1 MEEELKQLQNE
12 VDELRKGFT
21 KSKELIDERINNRME
36 DLEKEN
42 RDIYSDQEIAN
53 LNMGL
58 QRIEK
63 EVNKKLEKLLSQIEE
78 INEFENGKKEKIDE
92 LNKKI
97 NEKIDKL
104 TEQGYSYSDVY
115 LDEEIQNLQAEIESI
130 KKEKIVT
137 KAELNEAR
145 NDYQGLKTEKQKLE
159 NEIKEIEKTDN
170 SEHLLEEKKQLENE
184 IRSLKSKGK
193 DDNDPEI
200 KEYLSDIAKI
210 DEELKNEKNKVKSK
224 EKKDKLEKIL
234 KAMGTLEEKYG
245 KDKLD
250 EPQKQEEKKETT
262 KKDSAGQNQE
272 SAQTNPST
280 TQTTGQQ
287 GKGSAQTN
295 PGVIQTIKNPVP
307 ESKKEYIIEFNKYG
321 IFCDGTLTD
330 ISQIKNLHELV
341 ENAKNLNPD
350 VKLKFDLRGMS
361 LISRALKNC
370 ALSRDQVKQIK
381 DFAYENRGNASIIHG
396 LLTKQGF
403 MIRDMINKIKQQP
416 LFTKKKEKEV
426 LQIPEKAESLQNSNR
441 QNLMQQ
447 LDARDYVAATTSAEK
462 SQQNDSKQASVGDNF
477 DLPLESDASKDDDYS
492 K

>member
-145 NDYQGLKTEKQKLE
+145 NDYQGLKYEKQKLE

-234 KAMGTLEEKYG
+234 KAMGKLEEKYG

-250 EPQKQEEKKETT
+250 EPQKQE
-262 KKDSAGQNQE
+262 
-272 SAQTNPST
+272 
-280 TQTTGQQ
+280 
-287 GKGSAQTN
+287 N

-403 MIRDMINKIKQQP
+403 MVRDMINKIKQQP

>member
-234 KAMGTLEEKYG
+234 KAMGKLEEKYG

-250 EPQKQEEKKETT
+250 EPQKQE
-262 KKDSAGQNQE
+262 
-272 SAQTNPST
+272 
-280 TQTTGQQ
+280 
-287 GKGSAQTN
+287 N

-403 MIRDMINKIKQQP
+403 MVRDMINKIKQQP

>member
-42 RDIYSDQEIAN
+42 GDIYSDQEIAN

-234 KAMGTLEEKYG
+234 KAMGKLEEKYG

-250 EPQKQEEKKETT
+250 EPQKQE
-262 KKDSAGQNQE
+262 
-272 SAQTNPST
+272 
-280 TQTTGQQ
+280 
-287 GKGSAQTN
+287 N

-403 MIRDMINKIKQQP
+403 MVRDMINKIKQQP

>member
-234 KAMGTLEEKYG
+234 KAMGKLEEKYG

-250 EPQKQEEKKETT
+250 EPQKQE
-262 KKDSAGQNQE
+262 D
-272 SAQTNPST
+272 
-280 TQTTGQQ
+280 
-287 GKGSAQTN
+287 

-370 ALSRDQVKQIK
+370 ALSREQVKQIK

-403 MIRDMINKIKQQP
+403 MVRDMINKIKQQP

-477 DLPLESDASKDDDYS
+477 DLPLESDASKGDDYS

>member
-234 KAMGTLEEKYG
+234 KAMGKLEEKYG

-250 EPQKQEEKKETT
+250 EPQKQEEKKETP
-262 KKDSAGQNQE
+262 KKDSAGQD
-272 SAQTNPST
+272 
-280 TQTTGQQ
+280 
-287 GKGSAQTN
+287 KGSAQT
-295 PGVIQTIKNPVP
+295 NPVP

-370 ALSRDQVKQIK
+370 ALSREQVKQIK

-403 MIRDMINKIKQQP
+403 MVRDMINKIKQQP

-447 LDARDYVAATTSAEK
+447 LDARDYVAAMTSAEK

>member
-42 RDIYSDQEIAN
+42 GDIYSDQEIAN

-234 KAMGTLEEKYG
+234 KAMGKLEEKYG

-250 EPQKQEEKKETT
+250 EPQKQEEKKETP
-262 KKDSAGQNQE
+262 KKDSAGQD
-272 SAQTNPST
+272 
-280 TQTTGQQ
+280 
-287 GKGSAQTN
+287 KGSAQTN

-403 MIRDMINKIKQQP
+403 MVRDMINKIKQQP

>member
-36 DLEKEN
+36 DLEIEN

-234 KAMGTLEEKYG
+234 KAMGKLEEKYG

-250 EPQKQEEKKETT
+250 EPQKQE
-262 KKDSAGQNQE
+262 
-272 SAQTNPST
+272 
-280 TQTTGQQ
+280 
-287 GKGSAQTN
+287 N

-403 MIRDMINKIKQQP
+403 MVRDMINKIKQQP

-477 DLPLESDASKDDDYS
+477 DLPLESDASKGDDYS

>member
-234 KAMGTLEEKYG
+234 KAMGKLEEKYG

-250 EPQKQEEKKETT
+250 EPQKQEEK
-262 KKDSAGQNQE
+262 
-272 SAQTNPST
+272 
-280 TQTTGQQ
+280 
-287 GKGSAQTN
+287 
-295 PGVIQTIKNPVP
+295 IKNPVP

-403 MIRDMINKIKQQP
+403 MVRDMINKIKQQP

-477 DLPLESDASKDDDYS
+477 DLPLESDASKGDDYS

>member
-234 KAMGTLEEKYG
+234 KAMGKLEEKYG

-250 EPQKQEEKKETT
+250 EPQKQEEKKETP
-262 KKDSAGQNQE
+262 KKDSAGQD
-272 SAQTNPST
+272 
-280 TQTTGQQ
+280 
-287 GKGSAQTN
+287 KGSAQTN

-403 MIRDMINKIKQQP
+403 MVRDMINKIKQQP

-477 DLPLESDASKDDDYS
+477 DLPLESDASKGDDYS

>member
-234 KAMGTLEEKYG
+234 KAMGKLEEKYG

-250 EPQKQEEKKETT
+250 EPQKQEEKKETP
-262 KKDSAGQNQE
+262 KKDSAGQD
-272 SAQTNPST
+272 
-280 TQTTGQQ
+280 
-287 GKGSAQTN
+287 KGSAQTN

-370 ALSRDQVKQIK
+370 ALSREQVKQIK

-403 MIRDMINKIKQQP
+403 MVRDMINKIKQQP

-447 LDARDYVAATTSAEK
+447 LDARDYVAAMTSAEK

>member
-234 KAMGTLEEKYG
+234 KAMGKLEEKYG

-250 EPQKQEEKKETT
+250 EPQKQEEKKETP
-262 KKDSAGQNQE
+262 KKDSAGQD
-272 SAQTNPST
+272 
-280 TQTTGQQ
+280 
-287 GKGSAQTN
+287 KGSAQTN

-403 MIRDMINKIKQQP
+403 MVRDMINKIKQQP

-477 DLPLESDASKDDDYS
+477 DLPLESDASKGDYYS

>member
-234 KAMGTLEEKYG
+234 KAMGKLEEKYG

-250 EPQKQEEKKETT
+250 EPQKQEEK
-262 KKDSAGQNQE
+262 
-272 SAQTNPST
+272 
-280 TQTTGQQ
+280 
-287 GKGSAQTN
+287 
-295 PGVIQTIKNPVP
+295 IKNPVP

-403 MIRDMINKIKQQP
+403 MVRDMINKIKQQP

>member
-234 KAMGTLEEKYG
+234 KAMGKLEEKYG

-250 EPQKQEEKKETT
+250 EPQKQEEKKETP
-262 KKDSAGQNQE
+262 KKDSAGQQ
-272 SAQTNPST
+272 
-280 TQTTGQQ
+280 GQ
-287 GKGSAQTN
+287 GSAQTN

-403 MIRDMINKIKQQP
+403 MVRDMINKIKQQP

-477 DLPLESDASKDDDYS
+477 DLPLESDASKGDDYS

>member
-234 KAMGTLEEKYG
+234 KAMGKLEEKYG

-250 EPQKQEEKKETT
+250 EPQKQEEKKKTP
-262 KKDSAGQNQE
+262 KKDSAGQD
-272 SAQTNPST
+272 
-280 TQTTGQQ
+280 
-287 GKGSAQTN
+287 KGSAQTN

-370 ALSRDQVKQIK
+370 ALSREQVKQIK

-403 MIRDMINKIKQQP
+403 MVRDMINKIKQQP

-477 DLPLESDASKDDDYS
+477 DLSLESDASKDDDYS

>member
-234 KAMGTLEEKYG
+234 KAMGKLEEKYG

-250 EPQKQEEKKETT
+250 EPQKQE
-262 KKDSAGQNQE
+262 
-272 SAQTNPST
+272 
-280 TQTTGQQ
+280 
-287 GKGSAQTN
+287 N

-403 MIRDMINKIKQQP
+403 MVRDMINKIKQQP

-477 DLPLESDASKDDDYS
+477 DLPLESDASKGDDYS

>member
-21 KSKELIDERINNRME
+21 KSKELIDERINIRME

-234 KAMGTLEEKYG
+234 KAMGKLEEKYG

-250 EPQKQEEKKETT
+250 EPQKQEEKKETP
-262 KKDSAGQNQE
+262 KKDSAGQD
-272 SAQTNPST
+272 
-280 TQTTGQQ
+280 
-287 GKGSAQTN
+287 KGSAQTN

-403 MIRDMINKIKQQP
+403 MVRDMINKIKQQP

>member
-234 KAMGTLEEKYG
+234 KAMGKLEEKYG

-250 EPQKQEEKKETT
+250 EPQKQE
-262 KKDSAGQNQE
+262 
-272 SAQTNPST
+272 
-280 TQTTGQQ
+280 
-287 GKGSAQTN
+287 N

-381 DFAYENRGNASIIHG
+381 DFAYENRGNSSIIHG

-403 MIRDMINKIKQQP
+403 MVRDMINKIKQQP

-477 DLPLESDASKDDDYS
+477 DLPLESDASKGDDYS

>member
-234 KAMGTLEEKYG
+234 KAMGKLEEKYG

-250 EPQKQEEKKETT
+250 EPQKQEEKKETP
-262 KKDSAGQNQE
+262 KKDSAGQD
-272 SAQTNPST
+272 
-280 TQTTGQQ
+280 
-287 GKGSAQTN
+287 KGSAQTN
-295 PGVIQTIKNPVP
+295 PGTTQTIKNPVP

-370 ALSRDQVKQIK
+370 ALSREQVKQIK

-403 MIRDMINKIKQQP
+403 MVRDMINKIKQQP

-462 SQQNDSKQASVGDNF
+462 SQQNDSKQTSVGGNF

>member
-36 DLEKEN
+36 ELEKEN

-234 KAMGTLEEKYG
+234 KAMGKLEEKYG

-250 EPQKQEEKKETT
+250 EPQKQEEKKETP
-262 KKDSAGQNQE
+262 KKDSAGQD
-272 SAQTNPST
+272 
-280 TQTTGQQ
+280 
-287 GKGSAQTN
+287 KGSAQT
-295 PGVIQTIKNPVP
+295 NPVP

-370 ALSRDQVKQIK
+370 ALSREQVKQIK

-403 MIRDMINKIKQQP
+403 MVRDMINKIKQQP

-447 LDARDYVAATTSAEK
+447 LDARDYVAAMTSAEK

>member
-234 KAMGTLEEKYG
+234 KAMGKLEEKYG

-250 EPQKQEEKKETT
+250 EPQKQE
-262 KKDSAGQNQE
+262 
-272 SAQTNPST
+272 
-280 TQTTGQQ
+280 
-287 GKGSAQTN
+287 N

-370 ALSRDQVKQIK
+370 ALSREQVKQIK

-403 MIRDMINKIKQQP
+403 MVRDMINKIKQQP

>member
-36 DLEKEN
+36 ELEKEN

-234 KAMGTLEEKYG
+234 KAMGKLEEKYG

-250 EPQKQEEKKETT
+250 EPQKQE
-262 KKDSAGQNQE
+262 
-272 SAQTNPST
+272 
-280 TQTTGQQ
+280 
-287 GKGSAQTN
+287 N

>member
-234 KAMGTLEEKYG
+234 KAMGKLEEKYG

-250 EPQKQEEKKETT
+250 EPQKQEEKKETP
-262 KKDSAGQNQE
+262 KKDSAGQD
-272 SAQTNPST
+272 
-280 TQTTGQQ
+280 
-287 GKGSAQTN
+287 KGSAQT
-295 PGVIQTIKNPVP
+295 NPVP

-403 MIRDMINKIKQQP
+403 MVRDMINKIKQQP

-477 DLPLESDASKDDDYS
+477 DLPLESDASKGDDYS

>member
-36 DLEKEN
+36 DLEIEN

-234 KAMGTLEEKYG
+234 KAMGKLEEKYG

-250 EPQKQEEKKETT
+250 EPQKQE
-262 KKDSAGQNQE
+262 
-272 SAQTNPST
+272 
-280 TQTTGQQ
+280 
-287 GKGSAQTN
+287 N

-403 MIRDMINKIKQQP
+403 MVRDMINKIKQQP

-477 DLPLESDASKDDDYS
+477 DIPLESDASKDDDYS

>member
-145 NDYQGLKTEKQKLE
+145 NDYQGLKYEKQKLE

-234 KAMGTLEEKYG
+234 KAMGKLEEKYG

-250 EPQKQEEKKETT
+250 EPQKQEEKKETP
-262 KKDSAGQNQE
+262 KKDSAGQD
-272 SAQTNPST
+272 
-280 TQTTGQQ
+280 
-287 GKGSAQTN
+287 KGSAQTN

-403 MIRDMINKIKQQP
+403 MVRDMINKIKQQP

>member
-234 KAMGTLEEKYG
+234 KAMGKLEEKYG

-250 EPQKQEEKKETT
+250 EPQKQE
-262 KKDSAGQNQE
+262 
-272 SAQTNPST
+272 
-280 TQTTGQQ
+280 
-287 GKGSAQTN
+287 N

-381 DFAYENRGNASIIHG
+381 DFAYENRENASIIHG

-403 MIRDMINKIKQQP
+403 MVRDMINKIKQQP

-477 DLPLESDASKDDDYS
+477 DLPLESDASKGDDYS

>member
-234 KAMGTLEEKYG
+234 KAMGKLEEKYG

-250 EPQKQEEKKETT
+250 EPQKQEEKKETP
-262 KKDSAGQNQE
+262 KKDSAGQD
-272 SAQTNPST
+272 
-280 TQTTGQQ
+280 
-287 GKGSAQTN
+287 KGSAQTN

-381 DFAYENRGNASIIHG
+381 DFAYENRENASIIHG

-403 MIRDMINKIKQQP
+403 MVRDMINKIKQQP

-477 DLPLESDASKDDDYS
+477 DLPLESDASKGDDYS

>member
-145 NDYQGLKTEKQKLE
+145 NDYQGLKYEKQKLE

-234 KAMGTLEEKYG
+234 KAMGKLEEKYG

-250 EPQKQEEKKETT
+250 EPQKQEEKKETP
-262 KKDSAGQNQE
+262 KKDIVALILTIIVVVLILV
-272 SAQTNPST
+272 ALWYIPFTNGWIRQLLFENSL
-280 TQTTGQQ
+280 
-287 GKGSAQTN
+287 
-295 PGVIQTIKNPVP
+295 
-307 ESKKEYIIEFNKYG
+307 FNA
-321 IFCDGTLTD
+321 I
-330 ISQIKNLHELV
+330 
-341 ENAKNLNPD
+341 
-350 VKLKFDLRGMS
+350 
-361 LISRALKNC
+361 
-370 ALSRDQVKQIK
+370 
-381 DFAYENRGNASIIHG
+381 AS
-396 LLTKQGF
+396 
-403 MIRDMINKIKQQP
+403 
-416 LFTKKKEKEV
+416 LFT
-426 LQIPEKAESLQNSNR
+426 S
-441 QNLMQQ
+441 
-447 LDARDYVAATTSAEK
+447 
-462 SQQNDSKQASVGDNF
+462 
-477 DLPLESDASKDDDYS
+477 
-492 K
+492 

>member
-78 INEFENGKKEKIDE
+78 INEIENSKKEKIDE

-234 KAMGTLEEKYG
+234 KAMGKLEEKYG

-250 EPQKQEEKKETT
+250 EPQKQEEKKETP
-262 KKDSAGQNQE
+262 KKDSAGQD
-272 SAQTNPST
+272 
-280 TQTTGQQ
+280 
-287 GKGSAQTN
+287 KGSAQTN

-403 MIRDMINKIKQQP
+403 MVRDMINKIKQQP